1 MLRLN
6 FLSLYLPRYHPPYLS
21 GHRSAHAPCK
31 WSRPATCLLAVACA
45 TLIATAAAGQL
56 EDPPELLRPDQ
67 SLTEAQRD
75 HAEAIALYTHGRVLL
90 QRGSQLSDK
99 EQTAVFREALRCYQ
113 RAWMFDSQLVQ
124 VMEDIAPLAFMLER
138 QGEATRYAIL
148 AAEQQEVP
156 AELYLRAALVL
167 SEQDQ
172 HPRALALYRKLA
184 ANPENP
190 ADALTQFEIGRL
202 SLLVGDFEAAA
213 KSFAIVRDALDT
225 PTDVSLTEQDRSRLL
240 RQPEVTYALFG
251 EAFLRAKRLDDAETM
266 FRRSDTAK
274 PNAPLLQLRLAQIN
288 RLRGVKDEALRQLDE
303 YFASKT
309 TSAGMLP
316 YVLLADLLDE
326 QGEPSTEPGEKA
338 DSRPPSPALLER
350 LQALAAADPNNAFL
364 GYYLADRLRAADRFD
379 EAIAQFQKMLALE
392 SAADGHQGLVEIFA
406 KQRAVEPLLLQL
418 AAVAGETGSLS
429 PLETQLE
436 PFKTDGPLR
445 DALCQLADE
454 KLADPAHP
462 SARGIAM
469 AMALVEAE
477 LGDVARA
484 EHFWNTALQ
493 SPSPVAG
500 VFTVNYGIALLQRNE
515 AARAADAFQRALTD
529 KLLPER
535 EAQLYF
541 YLTGACTLA
550 KDYDRAL
557 QAAREAARL
566 EPNSVRMVAREAW
579 VLFQAK
585 RFDEAEA
592 AYRRVLDK
600 FENDFTSD
608 DNREALRDLRMVVS
622 AMHVEQGQ
630 IADAEECLLQVLDE
644 FPEDIGAFNDLG
656 YLWCDEGQHL
666 ERSLRMIEKAI
677 AAEPDNTAYR
687 DSLGWALYRLGQF
700 DRAVAELE
708 KAAQSDSVDGV
719 IFEHLGDAQAG
730 ANQIPAALESWRKA
744 ATHYEQQSDTVRLQK
759 VQEKIKSR
767 TAS

>member
-6 FLSLYLPRYHPPYLS
+6 FLPQ
-21 GHRSAHAPCK
+21 HRLAHAPRIGA
-31 WSRPATCLLAVACA
+31 RPTLSVLALLGLLLVATGAS
-45 TLIATAAAGQL
+45 GQL
-56 EDPPELLRPDQ
+56 EEDPPELLKPDQ
-67 SLTEAQRD
+67 ALTEAQRD

-90 QRGSQLSDK
+90 QRGSQLSEK
-99 EQTAVFREALRCYQ
+99 EQAAVFQEALRSYQ
-113 RAWMFDSQLVQ
+113 RAWMFDHQLVQ

-156 AELYLRAALVL
+156 AELVLRAALVL
-167 SEQDQ
+167 TEQDQ
-172 HPRALALYRKLA
+172 HARALALYRKLA
-184 ANPENP
+184 ADPQNP
-190 ADALTQFEIGRL
+190 ADSLAQFEIGRL
-202 SLLVGDFEAAA
+202 SLLVGDFESAA
-213 KSFAIVRDALDT
+213 KAFAAVREALDT
-225 PTDVSLTEQDRSRLL
+225 PTDVSLTQQDRSRLL

-251 EAFLRAKRLDDAETM
+251 EAFLRAKRLDEAEAM
-266 FRRSDTAK
+266 FRRSDEAK

-288 RLRGVKDEALRQLDE
+288 RLRGAKDEALRQLDE
-303 YFASKT
+303 YFASKA

-326 QGEPSTEPGEKA
+326 QGQPSTEPGEKA
-338 DSRPPSPALLER
+338 DARPPSPALLAR

-364 GYYLADRLRAADRFD
+364 GYYLADRLRAADRLD
-379 EAIAQFQKMLALE
+379 EAIAQYQKMLALE
-392 SAADGHQGLVEIFA
+392 SAADGHQGLVEIFV
-406 KQRAVEPLLLQL
+406 KQRALELLLQQL

-429 PLETQLE
+429 PLEDQLK
-436 PFKTDGPLR
+436 PIQADGPLR
-445 DALCQLADE
+445 DELCRLADE
-454 KLADPAHP
+454 KLADPAQ
-462 SARGIAM
+462 SAARGIAM

-477 LGDVARA
+477 MGDVARA
-484 EHFWNTALQ
+484 ERFWNAALQ
-493 SPSPVAG
+493 SPSPEAG
-500 VFTVNYGIALLQRNE
+500 VFTVNYGISLLQRKE
-515 AARAADAFQRALTD
+515 AARAAEAFQRALTD

-566 EPNSVRMVAREAW
+566 EPNSVRMVGREAW

-585 RFDEAEA
+585 RLEEAEQ
-592 AYRRVLDK
+592 AYQRVLDK
-600 FENDFTSD
+600 FDRDFTSD
-608 DNREALRDLRMVVS
+608 DNRESLRDLRMVVS
-622 AMHVEQGQ
+622 AMYVEQGR

-666 ERSLRMIEKAI
+666 ERSLRMIEKAV

-687 DSLGWALYRLGQF
+687 DSLGWALFRLGQF
-700 DRAVAELE
+700 ERAVAELE
-708 KAAQSDSVDGV
+708 KAAQSDSADGV

-730 ANQIPAALESWRKA
+730 ANQLPAALESWQKA
-744 ATHYEQQSDTVRLQK
+744 AAQYEQQNDTVRLQK

-767 TAS
+767 TAP